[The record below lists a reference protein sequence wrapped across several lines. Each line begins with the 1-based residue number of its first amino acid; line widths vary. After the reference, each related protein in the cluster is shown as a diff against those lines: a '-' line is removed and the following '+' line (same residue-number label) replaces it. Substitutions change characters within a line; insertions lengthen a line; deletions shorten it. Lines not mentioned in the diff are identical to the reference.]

1 MPSAV
6 YYGCSMYRV
15 FTPGEKLFLSEVEF
29 DSLQAGDIIAIRK
42 PGEKQYV
49 HRVIEKTAQYAVT
62 MGDNNPTADLLHVT
76 AQDIFFLVV
85 SAENNQGKVRK
96 ISGGA
101 AGMKEFYAHRRRR
114 WLRLLCRKILFKSEK
129 LLFWRITVRESKQF
143 GDEICYYWKSHAVG
157 RKTADGRNAYASWR
171 DFLRF
176 RLPEDKI

>member
-49 HRVIEKTAQYAVT
+49 HRVIEKNAQYAVT
-62 MGDNNPTADLLHVT
+62 MGDNNPAPDLLHIT
-76 AQDIFFLVV
+76 RQDVFFLVV

-101 AGMKEFYAHRRRR
+101 AGMKDFYAHRRRR

-157 RKTADGRNAYASWR
+157 RKTADGRKAYASWR